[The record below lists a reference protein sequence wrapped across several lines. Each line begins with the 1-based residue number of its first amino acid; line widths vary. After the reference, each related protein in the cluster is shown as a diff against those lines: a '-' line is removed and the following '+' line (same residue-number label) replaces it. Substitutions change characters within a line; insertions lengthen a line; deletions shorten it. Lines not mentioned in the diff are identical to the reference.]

1 MIKRAIV
8 EELKEWKKAK
18 GRKPLVLRGARQVG
32 KTTAVN
38 LFAES
43 FEQYIYLNLEKE
55 KDRQLFEKY
64 TSVDDLIQA
73 IFFTKNKSTLSSDT
87 LLFIDEIQVVPEA
100 LAMLRYFYEDYP
112 QYHVIA
118 AGSLLESLFNN
129 KISFPVGRV
138 EYKVLRPLSFDEFL
152 GAMGETSALAQYRVV
167 PVVSFAH
174 DKLLELFHLYTLIG
188 GMPEIVARYVDTKDL
203 VSLKPVYESL
213 ILSYMDDVEKYAST
227 SAQIQIMRHA
237 IRSCFREAGSR
248 IKFQGFG
255 ESSYASRE
263 MGEAL
268 RTLEKAMLIN
278 LVYPTT
284 QTLIPFMPDIKRS
297 PRLQVLDTGMLNYFA
312 GVQKELFGTKD
323 LNTVYQ
329 GHIAEHIVGQEILAK
344 QTSLLTL
351 LNFWVREKK
360 DSVAEL
366 DYLFPYEATMVPVE
380 VKSGATGRLRSL
392 HQFMNV
398 YPGELAVRLYAGQY
412 SVDTLTTPEGKEYRL
427 LNIPYYLA
435 GMLKPY
441 IEAAML

>member
-1 MIKRAIV
+1 
-8 EELKEWKKAK
+8 
-18 GRKPLVLRGARQVG
+18 
-32 KTTAVN
+32 
-38 LFAES
+38 
-43 FEQYIYLNLEKE
+43 
-55 KDRQLFEKY
+55 
-64 TSVDDLIQA
+64 
-73 IFFTKNKSTLSSDT
+73 
-87 LLFIDEIQVVPEA
+87 
-100 LAMLRYFYEDYP
+100 
-112 QYHVIA
+112 
-118 AGSLLESLFNN
+118 
-129 KISFPVGRV
+129 
-138 EYKVLRPLSFDEFL
+138 
-152 GAMGETSALAQYRVV
+152 
-167 PVVSFAH
+167 
-174 DKLLELFHLYTLIG
+174 
-188 GMPEIVARYVDTKDL
+188 
-203 VSLKPVYESL
+203 
-213 ILSYMDDVEKYAST
+213 
-227 SAQIQIMRHA
+227 
-237 IRSCFREAGSR
+237 
-248 IKFQGFG
+248 
-255 ESSYASRE
+255 